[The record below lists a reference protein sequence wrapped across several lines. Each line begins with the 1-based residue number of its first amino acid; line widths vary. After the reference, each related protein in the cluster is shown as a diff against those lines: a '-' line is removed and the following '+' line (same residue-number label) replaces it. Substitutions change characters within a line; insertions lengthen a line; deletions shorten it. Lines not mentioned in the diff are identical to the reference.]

1 VIVEVA
7 QGSTLERELRREAT
21 DEGLEVVIVGLAP
34 DAEGQLPVPDTGQV
48 VLSVPSPEA
57 LVRQADVISRVVD
70 GAGDEVE
77 PLVVVVEQAE
87 ELREEELRP
96 LIDASR
102 RTRRDVIL
110 RVIHASDG

>member
-7 QGSTLERELRREAT
+7 QGSTLERGLRRGVI
-21 DEGLEVVIVGLAP
+21 DERLEVVVVGLAP
-34 DAEGQLPVPDTGQV
+34 DAEGQLPVPQTGQV

-57 LVRQADVISRVVD
+57 LVRQADVIRRVVD
-70 GAGDEVE
+70 GAGEEAE

-96 LIDASR
+96 VIDASR
-102 RTRRDVIL
+102 RARRNVIV